1 MTNLQI
7 INNKS
12 KFQSHSYHL
21 VDQSPWPFLISWSL
35 FFSAIGAVLSIH
47 GFYNGELLLSLG
59 LLLTLSIMYFWL
71 GDVNTEG
78 SFLGHHTK
86 EVKNGLMLGFI
97 LFVISEVF
105 AFISVFWAYFY

>member
-71 GDVNTEG
+71 GDVNTG
-78 SFLGHHTK
+78 AGKKGWKMSTTK
-86 EVKNGLMLGFI
+86 CAMG
-97 LFVISEVF
+97 
-105 AFISVFWAYFY
+105 AR

>member
-47 GFYNGELLLSLG
+47 GFSVGKYQESLKR
-59 LLLTLSIMYFWL
+59 LYISIMSSLY
-71 GDVNTEG
+71 
-78 SFLGHHTK
+78 K
-86 EVKNGLMLGFI
+86 GLYI
-97 LFVISEVF
+97 
-105 AFISVFWAYFY
+105 YFYNFPSLILNTTQKKLNSYATKN